1 MMREFHMWGN
11 LDSDIPIIGQKSD
24 GDKLYYTG
32 NESALN
38 KLFNLGL
45 SQSSQVQS
53 WTRHYMVATTR
64 RLISSLI

>member
-1 MMREFHMWGN
+1 MMREFHMWGH

-24 GDKLYYTG
+24 GDKLYHTG
-32 NESALN
+32 N
-38 KLFNLGL
+38 FNLRL